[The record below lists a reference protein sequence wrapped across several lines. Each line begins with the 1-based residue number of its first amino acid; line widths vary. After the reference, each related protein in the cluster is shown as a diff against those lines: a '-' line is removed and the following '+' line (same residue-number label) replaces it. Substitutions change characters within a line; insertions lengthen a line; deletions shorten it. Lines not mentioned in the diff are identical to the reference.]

1 MKNSI
6 KMFPLILL
14 YAQVAAVAAADNAAP
29 DTSQWVCKFC
39 EFEEGFSG
47 TLDLGLGY
55 VSEDSFKFGEY
66 NGLNEKGGFLIG
78 NATLRSRGENANYW
92 NVDGSNLGL
101 DTRSLGV
108 GGGKKDK
115 YKLNLQYDEL
125 PHYIS
130 DSVATPYLGSGSDT
144 LTLPGTWVPAG
155 STAGMTDLANSLQ
168 PVDLETKR
176 TRLGLGVTLDV
187 VRDWEYAV
195 KVRHETKE
203 GMQRIAGTFFF
214 NAAQLVQPVDYV
226 TDQVDASASYT
237 GSKWQARLA
246 YYGSTFNNNNTS
258 LTWDNPYTS
267 TPGVDDRGQ
276 IALAPDNEFHQILAS
291 AGYSFSDK
299 TRASADIAFGRMTQ
313 NQAFLAPTLNSSL
326 AVPALPQSSLD
337 GRVDT
342 LNANLKVAS
351 TLTDKLRLN
360 AAFIYDDR
368 NNKTAQAAY
377 PWVTT
382 DQIVNPAR
390 TNLPYSF
397 TKSTAKLSA
406 DYRATMR
413 SRLSAGYDYETHER
427 TYQEVAKTNEHTL
440 WGKIKTRPLD
450 DLGLI
455 FKLAHA
461 DRSNSG
467 YVVVPEISPPENPL
481 LRKYN
486 MASRTRD
493 SAGLR
498 ADMSAWQTVNFGFG
512 VDYANDDYSKSQIGL
527 TESRDVTYSADASA
541 LLAENTSLHFFLT
554 REKIKSSQ
562 AGSQLFSTP
571 DWTGENNDAVDT
583 AGIGVKHALI
593 KNKLDIGAD
602 YTKSYS
608 RGEVVVN
615 TGAPDPAF
623 PDLISKLGSVKLYA
637 TYRLQDNMSLHGA
650 YWYESYKSEN
660 WQLDGVTPDTI
671 SNVLALGEQS
681 PSYFVNVVMLS
692 LRYKF

>member
-1 MKNSI
+1 MKNSL
-6 KMFPLILL
+6 KLFSLIILA
-14 YAQVAAVAAADNAAP
+14 AQTANVAAADNAAP

-47 TLDLGLGY
+47 TVDLGLGY

-66 NGLNEKGGFLIG
+66 NGLNEEGGFLIG
-78 NATLRSRGENANYW
+78 NAALRSRGENASYW
-92 NVDGSNLGL
+92 NVDAENLGL
-101 DTRSLGV
+101 DTRSLDV
-108 GGGKKDK
+108 EGGRQGT
-115 YKLNLQYDEL
+115 YKLIFKYDEL

-130 DSVATPYLGSGSDT
+130 DSAATPYLGSGTDT
-144 LTLPGTWVPAG
+144 LTLPGTWVNAG

-176 TRLGLGVTLDV
+176 KRLGLGVSLDL
-187 VRDWEYAV
+187 VRNWEYAV
-195 KVRHETKE
+195 NVRHEVKE
-203 GMQRIAGTFFF
+203 GTQRIAGTFFF

-226 TDQVDASASYT
+226 TDQVDVSASYT

-246 YYGSTFNNNNTS
+246 YYGSTFSNNNTS

-276 IALAPDNEFHQILAS
+276 LALAPDNEFHQILAS

-299 TRASADIAFGRMTQ
+299 TRASADIALGRMTQ
-313 NQAFLAPTLNSSL
+313 DQAFLAPTLNTTL

-342 LNANLKVAS
+342 LNANLKLGS

-360 AAFIYDDR
+360 AALIHDDR
-368 NNKTAQAAY
+368 NNETPQAAY

-382 DQIVNPAR
+382 DMILNPAR

-397 TKSTAKLSA
+397 TKNTAKLGA
-406 DYRATMR
+406 DYRATAR
-413 SRLSAGYDYETHER
+413 TRASAGFDYETYRR
-427 TYQEVAKTNEHTL
+427 TYQEVAKTKENTL
-440 WGKIKTRPLD
+440 WGKVNTRAMDNLD
-450 DLGLI
+450 LV

-498 ADMSAWQTVNFGFG
+498 ADVSAWQNVNFGFG
-512 VDYANDDYSKSQIGL
+512 VDFANDDYSKSQIGL

-541 LLAENTSLHFFLT
+541 LLAENTSLHLYLN
-554 REKIKSSQ
+554 REKIRSNQ
-562 AGSQLFSTP
+562 AGSQTFSTP
-571 DWTGENNDAVDT
+571 DWTGENNDTVDT
-583 AGIGVKHALI
+583 FGIGVKHALI
-593 KNKLDIGAD
+593 KDKLDVGAD

-608 RGEVVVN
+608 RGEVIVS

-623 PDLISKLGSVKLYA
+623 PDLISKLGSLKLHA
-637 TYRLQDNMSLHGA
+637 TYRIQDNISLKGA
-650 YWYESYKSEN
+650 YWYESYRSEN
-660 WQLDGVTPDTI
+660 WQLDGVAPDTI
-671 SNVLALGEQS
+671 SNVLTLGEQP
-681 PSYFVNVVMLS
+681 PSYYVNVFMLS